1 MNEQLNGIDTRVRVL
16 EEKVSDM
23 EKGVAVVGAEFINL
37 KDDLR
42 EIKSGITWVQRLIL
56 GSLVSGVLYFI
67 ISGGISV
74 V

>member
-1 MNEQLNGIDTRVRVL
+1 MNEQLNGLDTRVRVL

-56 GSLVSGVLYFI
+56 GSLVSGILYFI

>member
-23 EKGVAVVGAEFINL
+23 EKGVAVVGAEFVNL

-56 GSLVSGVLYFI
+56 GSLVSGILYFI
-67 ISGGISV
+67 ISGGISIV
-74 V
+74 

>member
-1 MNEQLNGIDTRVRVL
+1 MNEQLNGINTRVRVL

-56 GSLVSGVLYFI
+56 GSLVSGILYFI

>member
-56 GSLVSGVLYFI
+56 GSLVSGILYFI

>member
-23 EKGVAVVGAEFINL
+23 EKGVAVVGAEFVNL

-56 GSLVSGVLYFI
+56 GSLVSGILYFI

>member
-23 EKGVAVVGAEFINL
+23 EKGVAVVGAEFVNL

-56 GSLVSGVLYFI
+56 GSLVSGILYFI
-67 ISGGISV
+67 ISGGISTV
-74 V
+74 